1 MLREGWRG
9 AGEGVMTPPLWR
21 ALAHR
26 FGARWGGRQICSSA
40 TSTAMM
46 LSPRSEESRLAA
58 RRRRST
64 PAPTKSAPTT
74 APPRAMPA
82 TAPRRHPTD
91 LTAAEMPRSAYD
103 ARTLLSAHGFLR
115 RLNSLRCFFDGL
127 IERCSAGA
135 NAIWHAAN
143 RAPLAAG
150 FRLSRRT
157 SSTFKAPRTPVETSQ
172 CLRIQSSSLI
182 TTKGSSAR
190 RVFLYLTTFFQPGL
204 ASRLD
209 SPLYPDEGKR
219 IRVAP
224 A

>member
-1 MLREGWRG
+1 MLREGWK
-9 AGEGVMTPPLWR
+9 AGEGVMTPPLS
-21 ALAHR
+21 LAHR
-26 FGARWGGRQICSSA
+26 FGARWGVSCVYFRSV

-135 NAIWHAAN
+135 NAIFMRQIGRPWPRGLDFLGEHPVPSKHL
-143 RAPLAAG
+143 AP
-150 FRLSRRT
+150 
-157 SSTFKAPRTPVETSQ
+157 P
-172 CLRIQSSSLI
+172 
-182 TTKGSSAR
+182 
-190 RVFLYLTTFFQPGL
+190 
-204 ASRLD
+204 
-209 SPLYPDEGKR
+209 
-219 IRVAP
+219 
-224 A
+224 